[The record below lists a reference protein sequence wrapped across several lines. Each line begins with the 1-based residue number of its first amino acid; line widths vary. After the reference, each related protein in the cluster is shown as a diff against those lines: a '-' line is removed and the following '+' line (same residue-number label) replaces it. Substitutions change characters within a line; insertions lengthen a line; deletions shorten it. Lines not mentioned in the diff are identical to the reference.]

1 MFGVAGEVFVG
12 DNIDAFGGALGLDAR
27 AAGGWAEL
35 QLIPT
40 ARLSFQAGG
49 GIDDVT
55 DGRRAVL
62 IRRRNR
68 SAYGNVIVSLTPELQ
83 ASFEYRWLATLPL
96 ATSEQ
101 RNHHFDWVL
110 AYKF

>member
-1 MFGVAGEVFVG
+1 
-12 DNIDAFGGALGLDAR
+12 
-27 AAGGWAEL
+27 
-35 QLIPT
+35 
-40 ARLSFQAGG
+40 
-49 GIDDVT
+49 
-55 DGRRAVL
+55 
-62 IRRRNR
+62 
-68 SAYGNVIVSLTPELQ
+68 VIVSLTPELQ